1 MTTFELQNLL
11 KHSVDLTILDVREPF
26 ELDIYSFEHA
36 LHIPMMQVPMALQKI
51 PKDKPVIVACH
62 LGIRSQMTVNFLKE
76 RGFENIHDLV
86 GGIDHWAKNC
96 DPLMQQY

>member
-11 KHSVDLTILDVREPF
+11 KHSVDLLILDVRENF
-26 ELDIYSFEHA
+26 ELDICNFDNA
-36 LHIPMMQVPMALQKI
+36 LHIPMMQI
-51 PKDKPVIVACH
+51 PLAISQIPQDKPVVVTCH

-76 RGFENIHDLV
+76 KGFENIHDLI